1 MSSSHVPIIISFDG
15 NIGSGKST
23 TCYEYEQYLKNG
35 MNAADAAADARIF
48 PTITSFEDEVCFV
61 DEPVALWNQICD
73 KDGVNIITNLYKDIR
88 ANAFKFQ
95 MMAYISRLSL
105 LRKAVKNPNIKLIIT
120 ERSVETDRNV
130 FAKMLYDAGDISHD
144 EFQIYTM
151 WFDEFLTDVPLAGIV
166 YINASPSVCME
177 RIGKRARAGETIQ
190 SDYIQRCH
198 DYHESWIRAKTC
210 PLLELP
216 ADEDMNETPD
226 LISKRMDRIT
236 EFIRC
241 LLSEQPTGCKTN

>member
-1 MSSSHVPIIISFDG
+1 MSSLHVPLIVSFDG

-35 MNAADAAADARIF
+35 MNDASIF
-48 PTITSFEDEVCFV
+48 STITSFEDEVCFV

-73 KDGVNIITNLYKDIR
+73 KDGVNILTNLYKDIR

-105 LRKAVKNPNIKLIIT
+105 LRKAVKNPKIKLIIT

-144 EFQIYTM
+144 EYQIYTM

-166 YINASPSVCME
+166 YINASPSVCIG

-198 DYHESWIRAKTC
+198 DYHETLIRAKTC
-210 PLLELP
+210 ALLELP
-216 ADEDMNETPD
+216 ADEDMNESPNI
-226 LISKRMDRIT
+226 ISMRMERIT
-236 EFIRC
+236 EFIRG
-241 LLSEQPTGCKTN
+241 LLAAAGALEKTN

>member
-1 MSSSHVPIIISFDG
+1 
-15 NIGSGKST
+15 
-23 TCYEYEQYLKNG
+23 
-35 MNAADAAADARIF
+35 MNADDARIF

-61 DEPVALWNQICD
+61 DEPVALWN
-73 KDGVNIITNLYKDIR
+73 
-88 ANAFKFQ
+88 
-95 MMAYISRLSL
+95 
-105 LRKAVKNPNIKLIIT
+105 
-120 ERSVETDRNV
+120 RNV

-166 YINASPSVCME
+166 YINASPAVCME
-177 RIGKRARAGETIQ
+177 RIGKRARAGETIH

-198 DYHESWIRAKTC
+198 DYHETWIRAKTC

-216 ADEDMNETPD
+216 ADEDMNESPNI
-226 LISKRMDRIT
+226 ISMRMERIT